1 MGVVG
6 DQGGKASGELERRKG
21 GLEGGKRVHELQGC
35 EARGGGGEKTMQ
47 RQGSL
52 VGREG
57 AQHALQGLRQLGR
70 ALDTGRGRAE
80 QQSSRAAQG
89 LGLPRPPL

>member
-6 DQGGKASGELERRKG
+6 DPGPGELEGCAMMGWLTKGASGPVLEEVGSRVSVAKLRGKASGELERRKG

-35 EARGGGGEKTMQ
+35 EARGGGGEKTTQ

-57 AQHALQGLRQLGR
+57 A
-70 ALDTGRGRAE
+70 
-80 QQSSRAAQG
+80 
-89 LGLPRPPL
+89 